1 MRWAKTSSV
10 NRSASNDSGCARR
23 TSCAPTIAVIGCGL
37 IAERYHLPA
46 LAKNRSAIDRA
57 ILVDLDATRTARL
70 AAQFGISRVAED
82 VASVINEID
91 AAIVAVPPALHY
103 PICMELLSRGVHVLC
118 EKPLA
123 DSAEKGA
130 DMVCQAA
137 RHGAIL
143 CVNHTRRLYPA
154 YATIRRLVDD
164 GALGALS
171 ALRYEE
177 GYEFNWP
184 AASAFHFRS
193 GARGV
198 LLDTGIH
205 ALDILCWGLGE
216 KPDLVSSENDSF
228 GGPEAL
234 ARVQLQNGPCRA
246 ELKLSWLTR
255 LANRFEIVG
264 ERGTIAGRIDVW
276 DRVVIEHHDGRREQI
291 RLRVPERN
299 YDDFGTAMLQNFL
312 DAIAGRAEP
321 LVPGSTVLPALEL
334 MDEAYQAARQLPLPW
349 LEPQM
354 ERCYG

>member
-1 MRWAKTSSV
+1 
-10 NRSASNDSGCARR
+10 
-23 TSCAPTIAVIGCGL
+23 L

-46 LAKNRSAIDRA
+46 LAKNRPASERA
-57 ILVDLDATRTARL
+57 ILVDPDVARTSRL
-70 AAQFGISRVAED
+70 GAQYGISRFAVD
-82 VASVINEID
+82 VASVIDHLD
-91 AAIVAVPPALHY
+91 AAIVAVPPALHH
-103 PICMELLSRGVHVLC
+103 PICMDLLSRGVHVLC

-123 DSAEKGA
+123 DSADHAAE
-130 DMVCQAA
+130 MVCQAA

-154 YATIRRLVDD
+154 YATIRRLLDD
-164 GALGALS
+164 GVLGSLS
-171 ALRYEE
+171 TLRYEE

-198 LLDTGIH
+198 LMDTGIH
-205 ALDILCWGLGE
+205 ALDIICWWLGG

-234 ARVQLQNGPCRA
+234 ARVRLQHGSCRA

-276 DRVVIEHHDGRREQI
+276 DRVVIEHRDGRREQI
-291 RLRVPERN
+291 RLRVTERK
-299 YDDFGTAMLQNFL
+299 YDDFGAAMLQNFL
-312 DAIAGRAEP
+312 DAIAGRAKP
-321 LVPGSTVLPALEL
+321 LVPGGAVLPALEL
-334 MDEAYQAARQLPLPW
+334 MDEAYLSARRLPLPW
-349 LEPQM
+349 LEPQK
-354 ERCYG
+354 ELCHG